1 MTSWV
6 GALRLQAIITGI
18 VCASAVALGAPGASG
33 REEGTESAPGREI
46 SRGGAVTRGIAFVLA
61 PEWGAVYRH
70 ALRRIRDDVRAALE
84 ADTVRFEHLRIS
96 GGAVRFRI
104 AEVSATER
112 VQRSIARAAQSWNLT
127 PAASMPGLAV
137 QAAADGAF
145 SLQLTAFGRAALHD
159 GFIAASM
166 KEIERRLAGSGFDD
180 YLMTDDG
187 ERIRLEIRPTAASA
201 HAGRQC

>member
-70 ALRRIRDDVRAALE
+70 ALRRIRDDVRAALD
-84 ADTVRFEHLRIS
+84 ANHVCFEHLRIS
-96 GGAVRFRI
+96 GGAVRFRVADASA
-104 AEVSATER
+104 AERAR
-112 VQRSIARAAQSWNLT
+112 RSIARAAQSWNLT

-137 QAAADGAF
+137 QAAPDGAF

-159 GFIAASM
+159 GFIAASR

-180 YLMTDDG
+180 YLITDDG
-187 ERIRLEIRPTAASA
+187 ERIRLEFRPTAAPA
-201 HAGRQC
+201 RAGRQC